1 MMFGEDLGAILPQLL
16 RRKPF
21 TSLTAGAVSAS

>member
-1 MMFGEDLGAILPQLL
+1 MFGEDLGAILTQPLG
-16 RRKPF
+16 RKPF